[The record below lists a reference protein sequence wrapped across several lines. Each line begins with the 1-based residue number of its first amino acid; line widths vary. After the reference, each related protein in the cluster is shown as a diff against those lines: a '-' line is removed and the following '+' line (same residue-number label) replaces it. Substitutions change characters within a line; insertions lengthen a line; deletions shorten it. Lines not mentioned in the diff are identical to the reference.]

1 VLTVVAGFVETLLDM
16 ELPAEER
23 RRCLEMV
30 LKQTATMQRLVEDLL
45 TLATLESTSL
55 PPEHTGVPLEPL
67 LQAVVAD
74 VRALS
79 AGRHPIALQVESDAG
94 LRGAPA
100 ELDSAVRNLLT
111 NAVRYTPDGGTIT
124 VTWRVVDGEGV
135 LSVRDTGIGIAAEHL
150 PRLTERFY
158 RVERGRSRDTGGTGL
173 GLAIVKHVAQRHHA
187 RLEIESRVGH
197 GSTFALRFPS
207 ARVANAASLEAP
219 AERTEDE
226 APDAGDPTQP
236 LTA

>member
-1 VLTVVAGFVETLLDM
+1 
-16 ELPAEER
+16 
-23 RRCLEMV
+23 
-30 LKQTATMQRLVEDLL
+30 
-45 TLATLESTSL
+45 
-55 PPEHTGVPLEPL
+55 VPLEPL

-158 RVERGRSRDTGGTGL
+158 RVDRARSRDSGGTGL
-173 GLAIVKHVAQRHHA
+173 GLAIVKRV
-187 RLEIESRVGH
+187 LEEH
-197 GSTFALRFPS
+197 GGDLILSDATLLS
-207 ARVANAASLEAP
+207 GARVTLQFPTQTKADAP
-219 AERTEDE
+219 ASTIKSQKVTH
-226 APDAGDPTQP
+226 GV
-236 LTA
+236 